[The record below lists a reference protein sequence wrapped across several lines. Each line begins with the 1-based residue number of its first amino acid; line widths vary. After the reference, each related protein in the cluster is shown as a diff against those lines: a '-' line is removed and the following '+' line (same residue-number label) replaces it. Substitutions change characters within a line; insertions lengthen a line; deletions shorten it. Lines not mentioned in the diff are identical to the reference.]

1 MSVLNRG
8 IVFQH
13 ISILTGKRRAVK
25 VTWRREAA
33 CRDYLPTDADT
44 DIWFGTSTI
53 HMHPEAR
60 KLCRSCPVSSE
71 CLIDAISEE
80 AAGDISLSWGVR
92 GGMTAQARKRLRRVI
107 RNAKAPTKP

>member
-1 MSVLNRG
+1 MSGASRG
-8 IVFQH
+8 IASLPTL
-13 ISILTGKRRAVK
+13 IPTGRRRAVK

-71 CLIDAISEE
+71 CLLDAISEE
-80 AAGDISLSWGVR
+80 SRGDISLIYGVR
-92 GGMTAQARKRLRRVI
+92 GGMTAQARKRLIRVI
-107 RNAKAPTKP
+107 RNAKTPTKP